1 MDLVVGEVRLLL
13 HPLSRE
19 GALIETG
26 EMKCLERRERESR
39 KRDAIL
45 SSEKK
50 LSRNLREKKTPHFFA
65 PRSLFQEAPPRKA
78 GSETALKL
86 QWRRR
91 VFSGA
96 AVIRSD
102 L

>member
-19 GALIETG
+19 GALIEIEA
-26 EMKCLERRERESR
+26 EMKCLERRERES
-39 KRDAIL
+39 
-45 SSEKK
+45 EKEMPSFLLK
-50 LSRNLREKKTPHFFA
+50 KALEKFAREKDSTFLCT
-65 PRSLFQEAPPRKA
+65 RSLFQEAPPRKA
-78 GSETALKL
+78 ESKTALKL
-86 QWRRR
+86 QWRRG
-91 VFSGA
+91 VFGGA

>member
-1 MDLVVGEVRLLL
+1 MRLLL

-19 GALIETG
+19 GALIEIEA
-26 EMKCLERRERESR
+26 EMKCLERRERESE
-39 KRDAIL
+39 KKETIL

-78 GSETALKL
+78 ESETALRL
-86 QWRRR
+86 QWGRR